1 MSTIALQDKVAI
13 TIPCYNEVAYIEKCI
28 MSFIQQNYPAQ
39 CISIFVADG
48 MSTDGTREIIQKL
61 GTQYPQ
67 VILIDNVAK
76 VTPVALN
83 LGTKA
88 SDAPI
93 QIIFG
98 AHAEA
103 NPDFVL
109 ECVKSLDENPNAGLV
124 GGIIENVYE
133 TPTSEIIGKSM
144 SSLFGVGNAH
154 FRTGTAEGEVDTV
167 AFGAYRKKV
176 LEEVGYFDEDLVRN
190 QDDEL
195 SYRILKAGHKIILH
209 KKIRSTYFVRGSYG
223 KLFKQY
229 YQYGYWKVYVNKK
242 HNAITT
248 IRQLIPFGFVS
259 LLLLGLLT
267 ILAFR
272 PFLFIYLAGI
282 LIYLL
287 TSALFASRK
296 ANSGKEVLG
305 LMFAFA
311 ILHFSYG
318 YGYLV
323 GIVDFYVLGKKPG
336 ARNTEISR

>member
-1 MSTIALQDKVAI
+1 MTEVQVAI
-13 TIPCYNEVAYIEKCI
+13 TIPCFNEEGYIERCVR
-28 MSFIQQNYPAQ
+28 SLFNQSYNSAFISVY
-39 CISIFVADG
+39 VADG
-48 MSTDGTREIIQKL
+48 MSTDKTRSILEKLQLEFSRLYIINN
-61 GTQYPQ
+61 T
-67 VILIDNVAK
+67 AR

-83 LGTKA
+83 LGTKS
-88 SDAPI
+88 SDAPV

-103 NPDFVL
+103 SHDFVL
-109 ECVKSLDENPNAGLV
+109 ECVKCLEENPHAGLV

-133 TPTSEIIGKSM
+133 NPTSEIIGKAM
-144 SSLFGVGNAH
+144 SSMFGVGNAH

-167 AFGAYRKKV
+167 AFGAYRKNV

-195 SYRILKAGHKIILH
+195 SYRILKAGHKIILN

-242 HNAITT
+242 HKAITT
-248 IRQLIPFGFVS
+248 LRQLIPFGFVS
-259 LLLLGLLT
+259 FLICGLLAVV
-267 ILAFR
+267 LFW
-272 PFLFIYLAGI
+272 PFIYLYAAGL
-282 LIYLL
+282 LIYIL
-287 TSALFASRK
+287 TSALFAARK

-318 YGYLV
+318 YGYMV
-323 GIVDFYVLGKKPG
+323 GIADFYVLGKKPG
-336 ARNTEISR
+336 KRNTEISR

>member
-1 MSTIALQDKVAI
+1 MNTVPVAI
-13 TIPCYNEVAYIEKCI
+13 AVPCYNEAGYIERCVR
-28 MSFIQQNYPAQ
+28 SLFHQSYENVL
-39 CISIFVADG
+39 ISVFVADG
-48 MSTDGTREIIQKL
+48 MSTDGTRD
-61 GTQYPQ
+61 
-67 VILIDNVAK
+67 ILRHLQSEFPNLHVIDNAAR

-88 SDAPI
+88 SNAPI

-103 NPDFVL
+103 DYHFVASCVQCL
-109 ECVKSLDENPNAGLV
+109 EENPKAGLV

-133 TPTSEIIGKSM
+133 TPTSEIIGKAM

-167 AFGAYRKKV
+167 AFGAYRKHV

-195 SYRILKAGHKIILH
+195 SYRILRAGYRIILNR
-209 KKIRSTYFVRGSYG
+209 KIKSTYYVRGSFA
-223 KLFKQY
+223 KLYRQY

-242 HNAITT
+242 HRAITT
-248 IRQLIPFGFVS
+248 LRQLIPFGFVAY
-259 LLLLGLLT
+259 LFLGLLAGLV
-267 ILAFR
+267 IKPLLWLY
-272 PFLFIYLAGI
+272 PIGI
-282 LIYLL
+282 LIYLI

-296 ANSGKEVLG
+296 ANTIGEVFG
-305 LMFAFA
+305 VMFAFA

-318 YGYLV
+318 YGYLI
-323 GIVDFYVLGKKPG
+323 GIVDFYIFGKMPG
-336 ARNTEISR
+336 KRNTEISR